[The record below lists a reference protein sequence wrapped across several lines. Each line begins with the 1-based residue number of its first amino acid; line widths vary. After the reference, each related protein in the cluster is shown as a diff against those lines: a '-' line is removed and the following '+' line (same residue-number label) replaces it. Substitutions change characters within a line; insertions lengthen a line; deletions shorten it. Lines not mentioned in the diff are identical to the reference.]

1 MGFNTWHAI
10 ANILNFILFV
20 IIIAKYAG
28 PAIQRSL
35 KDREEATKAA
45 IREAENARK
54 AAEQALSA
62 TQARL
67 AGVDKELADLVAG
80 ARDLAA
86 KQAASLEATGRED
99 AERLRVAARAEI
111 ERERQSAV
119 NDIRR
124 LLMQQAFERAARELQ
139 GAMTVERQRELVGGL
154 IQKVG
159 DGSLALK

>member
-10 ANILNFILFV
+10 ANILNFVLFAIV
-20 IIIAKYAG
+20 IAKFAG
-28 PAIQRSL
+28 PPIQRSL
-35 KDREEATKAA
+35 KEREEAAKAA
-45 IREAENARK
+45 VREAEEARK

-67 AGVDKELADLVAG
+67 ANVDLELAELVAG
-80 ARDLAA
+80 ARDLAG
-86 KQAASLEATGRED
+86 KQAASLEAAGREEAD
-99 AERLRVAARAEI
+99 RLRNAARAEI

-124 LLMQQAFERAARELQ
+124 LLMQQAFERAALELQ

>member
-10 ANILNFILFV
+10 ANIINFLLFV
-20 IIIAKYAG
+20 IVIAKFAG
-28 PAIQRSL
+28 PAI
-35 KDREEATKAA
+35 KKGVADREEATKAA
-45 IREAENARK
+45 IREAEEARK

-67 AGVDKELADLVAG
+67 ANVDKELADLVAG
-80 ARDLAA
+80 ARDLAG
-86 KQAASLEATGRED
+86 KQAASLEAAGREEAD
-99 AERLRVAARAEI
+99 RLRASARAEI

-124 LLMQQAFERAARELQ
+124 LLMQQAFERAASDLR